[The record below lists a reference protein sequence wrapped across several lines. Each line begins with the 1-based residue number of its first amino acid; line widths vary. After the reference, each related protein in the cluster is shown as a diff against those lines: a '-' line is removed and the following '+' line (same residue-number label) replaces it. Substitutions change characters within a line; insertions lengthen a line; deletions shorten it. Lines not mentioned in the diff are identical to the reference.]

1 MESFLCLFL
10 LLVGTVLANVEKV
23 IFTAPPPSPLQSQ
36 EPNFDDLEIERL
48 SPHEPSTRTYITAAF
63 ASKEA
68 PDGAESWFYLD
79 GLRPGQRYEQ
89 PTTFTLTTHTLS
101 DILDSPPLISSLT
114 TFSTTH
120 LPTLLHNL
128 QSQDPHSSH
137 PLQLPPKLGLSSSS
151 SSSSPQTSALFL
163 QIHAAA
169 DYFSLE
175 KGLMQNVPPVQA
187 DIILDP
193 FLFNVFPKS
202 LVPTAGYLVIVA
214 VGAWLVAWLVWVG
227 VEGVAE
233 RGGWRKGESGRRG
246 GGGGGKKDI

>member
-10 LLVGTVLANVEKV
+10 LLIGTVLANVEKV

-36 EPNFDDLEIERL
+36 QPDFDDLEIERL
-48 SPHEPSTRTYITAAF
+48 SPHEPSTRTYITATF

-169 DYFSLE
+169 DYFSLD

-202 LVPTAGYLVIVA
+202 LVPTAGYLAIVA
-214 VGAWLVAWLVWVG
+214 GGAWLVAWLVWVG
-227 VEGVAE
+227 IEGVAE
-233 RGGWRKGESGRRG
+233 REGWRKGESGRRG